1 LKLVIMIPCFNE
13 ESVLPVAMAALPRS
27 VRGFSEVEILV
38 IGDGCSDRTIDVARA
53 AGATRAHDRGHHAG
67 LAATFREGM
76 ALAREMG
83 ADVVVNFDA
92 DNQYPA
98 EKIPEL
104 TAPILRGD
112 ADVVI
117 GERTFARMHP
127 FKRYLQRS
135 ASRIASLIAGIKVS
149 DVTSGFRAYNRL
161 AMERTTVT
169 GSYTYTMETTLN
181 IRRAGL
187 RLATLP
193 VDSNADLRPSRLI
206 RSNCQYVAQAIK
218 TIALHL
224 WERAEP
230 VTSRLPA
237 EWVLAVLTFLACG
250 SIATFVFHG
259 IPVAMDE
266 YAYLTQARMFAA
278 GKIYELIP
286 DLHPTIRNMYFQWVE
301 GKYFS
306 KYAPGYPLF
315 LSLGVLGGFY
325 QLVNPLIAAITVF
338 YLLRLVATFTSR
350 PVAIITTGLVI
361 TNPYFWGYAA
371 SLYAHSLTLLCAV
384 IAIYCVRRFQ
394 DDGRPWRLVTSGLAC
409 GIMFA
414 TRQLDAFCL
423 IAPLAFLIRR
433 FTRKRGG
440 APQAIRFIE
449 PFAAITACLLAYN
462 YALSG
467 RISLAAYPAFA
478 SDFILVPA
486 SHGNGT
492 LTGQLKASAV
502 FWFSN
507 LSRYGVN
514 LFTVQYVGFACFG
527 LPALAVAGFLSP
539 GRWMWKWFFTA
550 NLALLV
556 FLYFFHNGPGWPM
569 YGSRYYY
576 TTLVGIAVLAA
587 CGIQLFVR
595 GSRGRLATLLGA
607 VFLFQLAFGSER
619 LVEYGKRFDK
629 VREVHARI
637 NGQCPDGSIVI
648 LGAQPAIP
656 KWPDYVYLYDF
667 KRNALRPD
675 NRLIVQNEGE
685 FNSLKSRYPDR
696 PPCRLKLD

>member
-1 LKLVIMIPCFNE
+1 MIPCFNE
-13 ESVLPVAMAALPRS
+13 ESCLPVAMAALPKS
-27 VRGFSEVEILV
+27 VPGFSEVEILV
-38 IGDGCSDRTIDVARA
+38 IGDGCSDRTIDVART
-53 AGATRAHDRGHHAG
+53 AGASRVHDRGHHAG
-67 LAATFREGM
+67 LAATFREGL
-76 ALAREMG
+76 ALAREMD

-104 TAPILRGD
+104 TAPILRGE

-127 FKRYLQRS
+127 LKRYLQRS

-149 DVTSGFRAYNRL
+149 DVTSGFRAYNRI

-187 RLATLP
+187 RLATLS

-206 RSNCQYVAQAIK
+206 RSNCEYVAQAIK

-237 EWVLAVLTFLACG
+237 EWVLAALTFLACG

-286 DLHPTIRNMYFQWVE
+286 DLHPTIRNMYFQWVS

-325 QLVNPLIAAITVF
+325 QLVNPLIAAITAF
-338 YLLRLVATFTSR
+338 FLLRLIATFTTR
-350 PVAIITTGLVI
+350 RVAIITTGLVI

-394 DDGRPWRLVTSGLAC
+394 DDGRPWRLITSGIAC
-409 GIMFA
+409 GVMFT
-414 TRQLDAFCL
+414 TRPLDAFCL
-423 IAPLAFLIRR
+423 ILPLLAVILRVLGIRR
-433 FTRKRGG
+433 TPTREASSLVLKF
-440 APQAIRFIE
+440 AE
-449 PFAAITACLLAYN
+449 PMVAITVVLVIYN

-486 SHGNGT
+486 
-492 LTGQLKASAV
+492 GQGGGGLIARFKASAF
-502 FWFSN
+502 FWFGN
-507 LSRYGVN
+507 MSRFGVN

-576 TTLVGIAVLAA
+576 TSIVGLAVLAA
-587 CGIQLFVR
+587 CAIEWFAR
-595 GSRGRLATLLGA
+595 ESRGPLVALLGA
-607 VFLFQLAFGSER
+607 VVLFQLAMGTER
-619 LVEYGKRFDK
+619 YLDYRKRFDK
-629 VREVHARI
+629 VREVHAQI

-648 LGAQPAIP
+648 LGTQPAIP
-656 KWPDYVYLYDF
+656 KWPDYVFLYDF

-696 PPCRLKLD
+696 PPCRLKLE